1 MSEIN
6 TTSIN
11 DLPTDPSTGGSI
23 GGNINLVINEPA
35 QNTVM
40 PPQSNNSSNSS
51 DIFYAIYM
59 KNNNLKKN

>member
-23 GGNINLVINEPA
+23 GGNINLVIK
-35 QNTVM
+35 
-40 PPQSNNSSNSS
+40 SIRF
-51 DIFYAIYM
+51 DF
-59 KNNNLKKN
+59 